1 MIFGAPEILICLAPF
16 MLFAF
21 VVGVRLIAQNRWLNR
36 ERYVKKCP
44 NCSKLL
50 NTEAYVCRFCR
61 IELQDFRELQ
71 KR

>member
-1 MIFGAPEILICLAPF
+1 MIFGALEILVCLVPF
-16 MLFAF
+16 MLIVF

-44 NCSKLL
+44 NCRKLL

-61 IELQDFRELQ
+61 VELHDFSELQ